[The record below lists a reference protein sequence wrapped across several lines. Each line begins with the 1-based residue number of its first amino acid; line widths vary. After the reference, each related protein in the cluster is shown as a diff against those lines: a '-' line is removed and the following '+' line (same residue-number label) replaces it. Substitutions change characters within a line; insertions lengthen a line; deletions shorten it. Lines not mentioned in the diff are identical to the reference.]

1 MAAEMDM
8 QIVMGLLGIGLAA
21 MLILGVL
28 GIGTSHLGSPHRVSK

>member
-1 MAAEMDM
+1 MAQELAM

-28 GIGTSHLGSPHRVSK
+28 GIGTSHLGTPHRVSK